1 MALGIAQNTIDLK
14 AQEVNNT
21 VFYDLKAIY
30 DERRA
35 NMLLGQGV
43 ELKSDDDRFVKVFR
57 EIDKINKLD
66 DLLLTWL
73 QVSTGWGVLYATVG
87 RNENNQWVLDFAD
100 PNFWN
105 IVQDIELNV
114 FGGRIRKSK
123 WIGNIP
129 YFMDEFYSSD
139 GSVKRVFLRGEE
151 KIPMLDWF
159 NDKEVPKEFKL
170 PEKEK
175 FPFVPLF
182 KYLNKPARS
191 LVQGNNYSI
200 LREDYHI
207 QHIPAEINL
216 IFQQIY
222 KHIIMSKDRIIG
234 KVETKW
240 LQDMSKSGNN
250 LASFLGD
257 MIITTEQQPNDNNKI
272 EIQAATPK
280 ITEYMD
286 GVVKLLNEYM
296 RGRQMSPIDD
306 STAQQTEAETLF
318 TKSLDVESCKI
329 IKKRYTEFLNEVF
342 DSIFIAEGLM
352 NGEEEER
359 PYALELKENIVFNE
373 ISLTTNLVEQIN
385 NRLTSRVEG
394 IAKLRGIDEEKAREI
409 KEQIDKEAEEDN
421 VQLQQQLQEANQDN
435 NETPPILEQESYG
448 NTKTN

>member
-1 MALGIAQNTIDLK
+1 
-14 AQEVNNT
+14 
-21 VFYDLKAIY
+21 
-30 DERRA
+30 
-35 NMLLGQGV
+35 
-43 ELKSDDDRFVKVFR
+43 
-57 EIDKINKLD
+57 
-66 DLLLTWL
+66 
-73 QVSTGWGVLYATVG
+73 
-87 RNENNQWVLDFAD
+87 
-100 PNFWN
+100 
-105 IVQDIELNV
+105 
-114 FGGRIRKSK
+114 
-123 WIGNIP
+123 
-129 YFMDEFYSSD
+129 
-139 GSVKRVFLRGEE
+139 
-151 KIPMLDWF
+151 
-159 NDKEVPKEFKL
+159 
-170 PEKEK
+170 
-175 FPFVPLF
+175 
-182 KYLNKPARS
+182 
-191 LVQGNNYSI
+191 
-200 LREDYHI
+200 
-207 QHIPAEINL
+207 
-216 IFQQIY
+216 
-222 KHIIMSKDRIIG
+222 
-234 KVETKW
+234 
-240 LQDMSKSGNN
+240 MSKSGNN